1 MEIGNMIDDGWNQN
15 EVEMEELVDFYIDGF
30 VRGAELKELVTTQL
44 RVYPNFK
51 ETSSI
56 TLAIDHS
63 GAGNLRLSKTWT
75 RNWDENTRF
84 E

>member
-1 MEIGNMIDDGWNQN
+1 MEIGNVIDDGWNQN

-51 ETSSI
+51 ETDRKSVV
-56 TLAIDHS
+56 
-63 GAGNLRLSKTWT
+63 
-75 RNWDENTRF
+75 
-84 E
+84 